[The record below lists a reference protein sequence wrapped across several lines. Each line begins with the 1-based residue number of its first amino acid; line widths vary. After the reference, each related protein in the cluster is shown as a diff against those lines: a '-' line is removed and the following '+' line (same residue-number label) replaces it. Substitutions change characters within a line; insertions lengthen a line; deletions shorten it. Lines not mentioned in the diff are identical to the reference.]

1 MNDIELAVETPPET
15 ERELLAKLAK
25 LVENGTLR
33 LAVDRTKLSHLDF
46 PLLSEADGNHWV
58 YPLTILT
65 AVIWWQLG
73 TWAGLGAAAVSVALY
88 QTLGK
93 AYIARRLDRRVRDR
107 GLKET
112 DTWRLLWRFG
122 GVILTPADGG
132 PPIQGPEGS
141 WFSLARGTEQPNR

>member
-1 MNDIELAVETPPET
+1 LDDTELVAEAPPET

-25 LVENGTLR
+25 LVESGQLH
-33 LAVDRTKLSHLDF
+33 LAVDRSKLSHLDF
-46 PLLSEADGNHWV
+46 PLVSEADGNHWV
-58 YPLTILT
+58 YPLAILS

-73 TWAGLGAAAVSVALY
+73 TWAGVAAAVVSVTLY

-112 DTWRLLWRFG
+112 DTWRALWRFG

-141 WFSLARGTEQPNR
+141 WFALARAADQPKR